1 MDVIFILFCT
11 DQMMVSVPIMLLWL
25 EAETLGGEKG
35 CLVAGEGD
43 QDGLKVREVL

>member
-1 MDVIFILFCT
+1 MNFILFCT

-35 CLVAGEGD
+35 YLAAGEEDRG
-43 QDGLKVREVL
+43 GLKVREAL